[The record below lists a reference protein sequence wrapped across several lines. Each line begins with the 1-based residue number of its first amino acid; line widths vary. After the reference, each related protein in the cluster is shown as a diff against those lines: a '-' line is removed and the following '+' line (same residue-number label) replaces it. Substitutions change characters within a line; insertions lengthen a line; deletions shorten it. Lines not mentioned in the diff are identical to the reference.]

1 MLLVDPDS
9 KMTLEHALVGCSL
22 DDVAS
27 VVDKGHVIQVVLPCF
42 GDECELAD
50 SLEFS
55 GVHFTRVGGS

>member
-9 KMTLEHALVGCSL
+9 KEVLEQAIEGCSL

-27 VVDKGHVIQVVLPCF
+27 VVNKGHVLQVVLPCF
-42 GDECELAD
+42 GDECLLAD

-55 GVHFTRVGGS
+55 GVYFSRS